1 MKAIMKEEN
10 MKINFITMSINAAKH
25 PGINSIANG
34 LRMIIRLLE
43 IYGPERESSVLIG
56 KEATNQWIGNNGGLS
71 KYQVQHC
78 LDQLSQVQIEDQALI
93 KIDIKF
99 MPGKGNVRSIDL
111 FGLQKLDCDFITFFN
126 RYCTEAKTKTKKA
139 KKEDDSLVKS
149 TLVKST
155 LVKSA
160 LVKSTKPISMNNN
173 PKGLLFRPN
182 ENLDDFQE
190 VNKPKEDKPIEQI
203 EPVAEVSKSKS
214 FVHAL
219 FNHHKFTF
227 DSIHIKDQFGG
238 CLKSDKTK
246 PKSMTS
252 TSLIPFKVVKEA
264 SHVLEID
271 QLRFDQLNAM
281 IDDIHQLKNGS
292 YIFESNEH
300 TLFYRVVRAMCFE
313 HDKDFNHIWI
323 DKNNQNRIN
332 WIGKR
337 PADILFIDSA
347 GIDDLSFIEALSL
360 PIIILKA
367 DKLNAV

>member
-1 MKAIMKEEN
+1 MKV
-10 MKINFITMSINAAKH
+10 NFITMSINAAKH
-25 PGINSIANG
+25 PAINSIANG

-111 FGLQKLDCDFITFFN
+111 FGLQKLDCDFTTFFN
-126 RYCTEAKTKTKKA
+126 RYCTEPKTKTKKA

-155 LVKSA
+155 LVKPA

-182 ENLDDFQE
+182 ENLEDFQGI
-190 VNKPKEDKPIEQI
+190 NKPKDDIEQAKPIEQPEPII
-203 EPVAEVSKSKS
+203 EASKAKI
-214 FVHAL
+214 FGNRL
-219 FNHHKFTF
+219 FNSQKFKF
-227 DSIHIKDQFGG
+227 DIFHIQERFGG
-238 CLKSDKTK
+238 SWKHDSTK
-246 PKSMTS
+246 PKSMAS
-252 TSLIPFKVVKEA
+252 TSLIPFKVIKEA
-264 SHVLEID
+264 NDSLEVDDSRFVELSMMIDQIHVL
-271 QLRFDQLNAM
+271 N
-281 IDDIHQLKNGS
+281 NGS
-292 YIFESNEH
+292 YFFEFNER
-300 TLFYRVVRAMCFE
+300 TLFYRVVRAMVFE
-313 HDKDFNHIWI
+313 HTKDFNHIWI
-323 DKNNQNRIN
+323 DENSLNRIN

-337 PADILFIDSA
+337 PADILFIDA
-347 GIDDLSFIEALSL
+347 TGIHDLSFIEALSL

-367 DKLNAV
+367 DKLNAI